1 MSINATNATNSNKNT
16 TTITDTETETTED
29 SSAVSGSS
37 SEVVEVVSSDAG
49 TETTESKA
57 RISDL
62 RSNLG
67 LEEYDDNGREMVS
80 GTIYKDESQH
90 IQTKNQ
96 NANLEYEVVGEIP
109 PPPGSLDF
117 WPEFYARGKGVTE
130 WDVPE
135 TKNFLPPP
143 PPPPP
148 PPQGGGDPL
157 LLDLDGDGIELSSRA
172 GGTQFDLDGDGD
184 LDQTSW
190 TKSSNDFDDA
200 FLVLDSNK
208 NGEIDSG
215 TELFGDQKGSANG
228 YLELAKLDSNQDG
241 TIDAKDAAYKDLQ
254 LWADIDA
261 DGKVGDG
268 ELKGLEELGVTSI
281 STKFTGQVGDK
292 IDANGNDISL
302 ESTFTRVVDG
312 EEKTL
317 NTIDAFFVFTD
328 PAETNQTNTNQRTIT
343 STQAD
348 TNSMVTTRSTSA
360 NNASISPDE
369 INATSA
375 EDEAELK
382 AEEKAERL
390 RQARLSSQLEEAEAI
405 KTAYSADLSSVESE
419 VNNATSK
426 SSAAEI
432 PESVSS
438 EDEETETTAVKKPS
452 GTAVNVSSSDEG
464 DTAVLSKKDSLITDI
479 SSIDSEIEN
488 LRSQI
493 E

>member
-1 MSINATNATNSNKNT
+1 MTAIISGDISTES
-16 TTITDTETETTED
+16 TDTK
-29 SSAVSGSS
+29 G
-37 SEVVEVVSSDAG
+37 
-49 TETTESKA
+49 

-67 LEEYDDNGREMVS
+67 LGEYSDSGRAMVS

-90 IQTKNQ
+90 TQTKNQ
-96 NANLEYEVVGEIP
+96 NAHFEYKIVGEIP
-109 PPPGSLDF
+109 PPPAALDF
-117 WPEFYARGKGVTE
+117 WPEFYARGKGTMT
-130 WDVPE
+130 WDIPE
-135 TKNFLPPP
+135 FKNFLPPP
-143 PPPPP
+143 PPPPS
-148 PPQGGGDPL
+148 GSL
-157 LLDLDGDGIELSSRA
+157 ILDLNGDGVELTSRS
-172 GGTQFDLDGDGD
+172 GGTLFDLDGDGD

-254 LWADIDA
+254 LWADMDG

-281 STKFTGQVGDK
+281 STKFTGQIGSK

-317 NTIDAFFVFTD
+317 KTVDAFFVTD
-328 PAETNQTNTNQRTIT
+328 AAESNQRTIA
-343 STQAD
+343 STQANA
-348 TNSMVTTRSTSA
+348 NSMVTTRSTSA

-390 RQARLSSQLEEAEAI
+390 RQARLSSQLEEAEAN
-405 KTAYSADLSSVESE
+405 KQAYESELSNVESE
-419 VNNATSK
+419 VNNATSQ
-426 SSAAEI
+426 SSTTEI
-432 PESVSS
+432 PEPVSS

-452 GTAVNVSSSDEG
+452 GTAVNVSSSED
-464 DTAVLSKKDSLITDI
+464 DTAVLSKKDSL
-479 SSIDSEIEN
+479 
-488 LRSQI
+488 RK
-493 E
+493 